1 MTDDLE
7 LLVLLRAGDEQA
19 FVDLVARYHD
29 SMVRVA
35 RGYVPSLAVAEEVTQ
50 EAWLGVLR
58 GIAGFEGRSS
68 FKNWLFTILVN
79 RARSAGA
86 REQRTV
92 PVEEIGPAVD
102 AARFDRTGHWA
113 EPPDPW
119 SDRVDDRLLA
129 EGAGSLL
136 RSALDELPA
145 RQREVVT
152 LRDVEGLTG
161 REVCEIL
168 GLTEGN
174 ERVILHRGRSQL
186 RQTLESKLGRI
197 R

>member
-1 MTDDLE
+1 VTDDLE